1 MTITIHLFDTK
12 IAKLYGVNAAILL
25 YNIAYWSKVNEANGN
40 NFYDG
45 HYWTYN
51 SRKAYSE
58 LFPYLSERQIKT
70 ALDKLIDDGVIITG
84 VYNEYKYDRTM
95 WYALTDKGKAL
106 TSDSNDL
113 QKLNVDA
120 KMSNAFDINV
130 KCIPQKCQMDIA
142 EMSNGNS
149 ENVRPIPDIIP
160 NKKPN
165 VISDREG
172 KTKRFVPPSLEEVK
186 SYCLERGNGID
197 AQHFIDYYTAN
208 GWKVGKNP
216 MKDWKATVRTW
227 ERNGINPK
235 EEKGKHSYDLDK
247 WEKNALTS
255 RLYKE
260 KEHSYDLD
268 EWEEFAMNFDP
279 TKGAGDDG

>member
-1 MTITIHLFDTK
+1 MFDTN
-12 IAKLYGVNAAILL
+12 IAKRYGVNAAILL

-106 TSDSNDL
+106 TADSNDL

-160 NKKPN
+160 NKRPN
-165 VISDREG
+165 IISDREG
-172 KTKRFVPPSLEEVK
+172 EKAKRFSPPSLEEVK
-186 SYCLERGNGID
+186 AYCLERGNGID

-208 GWKVGKNP
+208 GWKVGKKP

-235 EEKGKHSYDLDK
+235 KEDK
-247 WEKNALTS
+247 
-255 RLYKE
+255 
-260 KEHSYDLD
+260 HSYDLD